1 MKDLN
6 PVPEDKLARI
16 RLNTRVVSP
25 RKRKPLK
32 SLKSDPGGI
41 LLRDKGLDDSSEDT
55 LSLSRSATFL
65 DFDKQ
70 MMSTDPQRSQHH
82 AFLRRM
88 SSVNLTKSYT
98 MPDLFDSV
106 RPKDI
111 YEDNL
116 LRRNVREN
124 LVKKR
129 LHTTQNV
136 NVHPLSNSRNKLDT
150 LQEVFMQNPSFADPH
165 HSKVTEEEK
174 KLVADSRRK
183 SMEESGLWQ
192 LASAQLFKM
201 KAQKTNSIEDHA
213 MAVFTRKVAIN
224 KMRQR
229 IERKLDLPKDHFSR
243 VATLRSNVQHI
254 ERRYR
259 NIVQG
264 SSTEASGST
273 HIYALQRFDVEDES
287 NRDPKFMKPGE
298 ALQFFRR
305 YARIVLIILKWIE
318 LIMDSSEGNK
328 LERELKSFV
337 DIANEVSCENV
348 SRTMDEYGLSFDKNY
363 FVARKEISLTQDHRK
378 TLTTR
383 WNFRTPEMI
392 KQVMHGLQALRSLSE
407 YPLVTQEK
415 LCQVA
420 WYQTLGPKKAI
431 VRQGHDAESFYFILA
446 GTAFVKKMMTD
457 PKTGETRLNTVARLT
472 RGMSFGEIGLIFN
485 TKRTA
490 TVESATSMELLVI
503 GKDDFN
509 RIFMNDNDEE
519 ESEHV
524 KFLRQVPIMQNWP
537 IDCLR
542 EEPGTCIL
550 HYFKRGTL
558 VSDDGKK
565 SEWLYFIKSGSCE
578 VLKKL
583 KSVKARKSSQIKR
596 KPDPITE
603 IVLPEL
609 GGGPESKVDS
619 GQRRRKHKIYM
630 NTDVF
635 QDMANYY
642 EALRRK
648 LAKEDTDKL
657 CDEELHLPPLSSNP
671 HSNLVTVPEAEIE
684 EDIESLN
691 NNKKESDLPN
701 GTTEDKIFCIPPVG
715 CRSPFS
721 DISESRFM
729 AGPNIRYQTHFIMP
743 TSAMLKKEEP
753 PKKREGLEEDDTSKN
768 HNVFVKLALLQ
779 SKDVFGL
786 DTLTGWG
793 SEDLDDMLNASP
805 ATCMVSKG
813 AEIVMLSKKVFLKY
827 INDNVRNNLRESI
840 RAYPREQKL
849 QENFQNKLDWEDY
862 KSSLISNVLHNHA
875 ETYTPSVHV

>member
-1 MKDLN
+1 MKDPN
-6 PVPEDKLARI
+6 PVSDEKLARI
-16 RLNTRVVSP
+16 RKNARVVSP
-25 RKRKPLK
+25 WKRKPLMNTV
-32 SLKSDPGGI
+32 KSDPGNMLYKERGI
-41 LLRDKGLDDSSEDT
+41 DESSEET
-55 LSLSRSATFL
+55 MSLNRSTTFYE
-65 DFDKQ
+65 FDKQ
-70 MMSTDPQRSQHH
+70 MTSTDPQRSQHH
-82 AFLRRM
+82 NFLRRM
-88 SSVNLTKSYT
+88 SSFNLTKSNT
-98 MPDLFDSV
+98 MPELHDSV
-106 RPKDI
+106 KLKDI
-111 YEDNL
+111 HEETMF
-116 LRRNVREN
+116 RRNYREN
-124 LVKKR
+124 LVKRR
-129 LHTTQNV
+129 LHTTSNVSVQPLQNGRIKV
-136 NVHPLSNSRNKLDT
+136 NEL
-150 LQEVFMQNPSFADPH
+150 FMQNPSILEH
-165 HSKVTEEEK
+165 LNSKVTDEEK

-183 SMEESGLWQ
+183 SIEESGLWQ
-192 LASAQLFKM
+192 LASAQMFNL
-201 KAQKTNSIEDHA
+201 KAQKTHSFEDHA
-213 MAVFTRKVAIN
+213 MAVFARKVAIN

-229 IERKLDLPKDHFSR
+229 IEKKLDLPTDHFSR
-243 VATLRSNVQHI
+243 IATLRSNVQHI
-254 ERRYR
+254 ERRFR

-264 SSTEASGST
+264 SSSDNAGST
-273 HIYALQRFDVEDES
+273 HIHALQRFDVEGDQ

-348 SRTMDEYGLSFDKNY
+348 SRSMDEYGLSFDKNY
-363 FVARKEISLTQDHRK
+363 FVAKKEISLTQDHRK

-407 YPLVTQEK
+407 YPLGTQEK

-503 GKDDFN
+503 GKEDFN

-542 EEPGTCIL
+542 DEPGTCIL
-550 HYFKRGTL
+550 HYFKRGSL
-558 VSDDGKK
+558 VTEDGKK

-583 KSVKARKSSQIKR
+583 KNVKARKSCQIKR

-609 GGGPESKVDS
+609 GGGPECKVDT

-642 EALRRK
+642 EALRR
-648 LAKEDTDKL
+648 
-657 CDEELHLPPLSSNP
+657 
-671 HSNLVTVPEAEIE
+671 
-684 EDIESLN
+684 
-691 NNKKESDLPN
+691 
-701 GTTEDKIFCIPPVG
+701 
-715 CRSPFS
+715 
-721 DISESRFM
+721 
-729 AGPNIRYQTHFIMP
+729 IMP
-743 TSAMLKKEEP
+743 TSAMLKKDEP
-753 PKKREGLEEDDTSKN
+753 PKQRVGSEEEDNTKN
-768 HNVFVKLALLQ
+768 DSVFVKLALLQ

-793 SEDLDDMLNASP
+793 SEDLDDMLNESP
-805 ATCMVSKG
+805 TTCLVSKG
-813 AEIVMLSKKVFLKY
+813 AEVVMLSKKVFLKY
-827 INDNVRNNLRESI
+827 INETVRNNLRESI

-862 KSSLISNVLHNHA
+862 KSSLVDTVL
-875 ETYTPSVHV
+875 YSPCGSFQSPIPI

>member
-1 MKDLN
+1 MKDHN
-6 PVPEDKLARI
+6 PVSDEKLARI
-16 RLNTRVVSP
+16 RKNARVVSP
-25 RKRKPLK
+25 WKRKPLMNTV
-32 SLKSDPGGI
+32 KSDPGNMLYKERGI
-41 LLRDKGLDDSSEDT
+41 DESSEET
-55 LSLSRSATFL
+55 MSLNRSTTFYE
-65 DFDKQ
+65 FDKQ
-70 MMSTDPQRSQHH
+70 MTSTDPQRSQHH
-82 AFLRRM
+82 NFLRRM
-88 SSVNLTKSYT
+88 SSFNLTKSNT
-98 MPDLFDSV
+98 MPELFDSV
-106 RPKDI
+106 KLKDI
-111 YEDNL
+111 HEETMF
-116 LRRNVREN
+116 RRNYREN
-124 LVKKR
+124 LVKRR
-129 LHTTQNV
+129 LHTTSNVTVQPLQNGRIKV
-136 NVHPLSNSRNKLDT
+136 NEL
-150 LQEVFMQNPSFADPH
+150 FMQNPSILEH
-165 HSKVTEEEK
+165 INSKVTDEEK

-183 SMEESGLWQ
+183 SIEESGLWQ
-192 LASAQLFKM
+192 LASAQMFNL
-201 KAQKTNSIEDHA
+201 KAQRTHNFEDHA
-213 MAVFTRKVAIN
+213 MAIFARKVAIN

-229 IERKLDLPKDHFSR
+229 IEKKLDLPTDHFSR
-243 VATLRSNVQHI
+243 IATLRSNVQHI
-254 ERRYR
+254 ERRFR

-264 SSTEASGST
+264 SSSDNAGST
-273 HIYALQRFDVEDES
+273 HIHALQRFDVEDDQ

-348 SRTMDEYGLSFDKNY
+348 SRSMDEYGLSFDKNY
-363 FVARKEISLTQDHRK
+363 FVAKKEISLTQDHRK

-407 YPLVTQEK
+407 YPLGTQEK

-472 RGMSFGEIGLIFN
+472 RGMSFGYSWEDGEIGLIFN

-503 GKDDFN
+503 GKEDFN

-542 EEPGTCIL
+542 DEPGTCIL
-550 HYFKRGTL
+550 HYFKRGSL
-558 VSDDGKK
+558 VTEDGKK

-583 KSVKARKSSQIKR
+583 RNVKARKSCQIKR

-609 GGGPESKVDS
+609 GGGPECKVDT

-642 EALRRK
+642 EALRR
-648 LAKEDTDKL
+648 
-657 CDEELHLPPLSSNP
+657 
-671 HSNLVTVPEAEIE
+671 
-684 EDIESLN
+684 
-691 NNKKESDLPN
+691 
-701 GTTEDKIFCIPPVG
+701 
-715 CRSPFS
+715 
-721 DISESRFM
+721 
-729 AGPNIRYQTHFIMP
+729 IMP
-743 TSAMLKKEEP
+743 TSAMLKKDEP
-753 PKKREGLEEDDTSKN
+753 PKQRVGSEEEDITKN
-768 HNVFVKLALLQ
+768 DSVFVKLALLQ

-793 SEDLDDMLNASP
+793 SEDLDDMLNESP
-805 ATCMVSKG
+805 TTCLVSKG
-813 AEIVMLSKKVFLKY
+813 AEVVMLSKKVFLKY
-827 INDNVRNNLRESI
+827 INETVRNNLRESI

-862 KSSLISNVLHNHA
+862 KSSLVDTVL
-875 ETYTPSVHV
+875 YSPCGSFQSPIPI

>member
-1 MKDLN
+1 MIGDIKITMKDSK
-6 PVPEDKLARI
+6 PVTEDKLARI
-16 RLNTRVVSP
+16 RKNSRVVSP
-25 RKRKPLK
+25 WRRKHLNT
-32 SLKSDPGGI
+32 LKSDPGT
-41 LLRDKGLDDSSEDT
+41 LLSKEKGTDESTEDAT
-55 LSLSRSATFL
+55 SLTRSAPFL
-65 DFDKQ
+65 EFEKQ

-82 AFLRRM
+82 NFLRRM
-88 SSVNLTKSYT
+88 SSVNLTKSHT
-98 MPDLFDSV
+98 MPELFDSV
-106 RPKDI
+106 KLKDI
-111 YEDNL
+111 HEENMF
-116 LRRNVREN
+116 RRNYREN

-129 LHTTQNV
+129 LHTTSNV
-136 NVHPLSNSRNKLDT
+136 NVQPLSNSRTKVND
-150 LQEVFMQNPSFADPH
+150 VFMQNPSLMENFNMMA
-165 HSKVTEEEK
+165 TEEEK
-174 KLVADSRRK
+174 KMVAESRRK
-183 SMEESGLWQ
+183 SVEESGLWQ
-192 LASAQLFKM
+192 LASAQMFSM
-201 KAQKTNSIEDHA
+201 KAKKTNNLEDHA
-213 MAVFTRKVAIN
+213 MALFARKVAIS

-229 IERKLDLPKDHFSR
+229 IEKKLDLPKDHFSR
-243 VATLRSNVQHI
+243 IATLRSNVQHI
-254 ERRYR
+254 ERRFR

-264 SSTEASGST
+264 SSSDNTGST
-273 HIYALQRFDVEDES
+273 HIHALQRFDVEDDQ

-337 DIANEVSCENV
+337 DIANEVSCEDV
-348 SRTMDEYGLSFDKNY
+348 SRSMDEYGLSFDKNY
-363 FVARKEISLTQDHRK
+363 FVAKKEISLTQDHRK

-383 WNFRTPEMI
+383 WNFRTPDMI

-407 YPLVTQEK
+407 YPLMTQEK

-472 RGMSFGEIGLIFN
+472 RGMSFGYSWEDGEIGLIFN

-503 GKDDFN
+503 GKEDFN

-542 EEPGTCIL
+542 DEPGTCIL
-550 HYFKRGTL
+550 HYFKRGSL
-558 VSDDGKK
+558 VTEDGKK

-583 KSVKARKSSQIKR
+583 KNVKARKSCQIKR
-596 KPDPITE
+596 KPDPISE

-609 GGGPESKVDS
+609 GGGPEPKVDT

-642 EALRRK
+642 EALRR
-648 LAKEDTDKL
+648 
-657 CDEELHLPPLSSNP
+657 
-671 HSNLVTVPEAEIE
+671 
-684 EDIESLN
+684 
-691 NNKKESDLPN
+691 
-701 GTTEDKIFCIPPVG
+701 
-715 CRSPFS
+715 
-721 DISESRFM
+721 
-729 AGPNIRYQTHFIMP
+729 IMP
-743 TSAMLKKEEP
+743 TSAMLKKEAP
-753 PKKREGLEEDDTSKN
+753 PKQKEGCEEEDSSKN
-768 HNVFVKLALLQ
+768 GSVFVKLALLQ

-793 SEDLDDMLNASP
+793 SDDVDDMLNESP
-805 ATCMVSKG
+805 TTCLVSKG
-813 AEIVMLSKKVFLKY
+813 AEVVMLSKKVYLKY

-849 QENFQNKLDWEDY
+849 QENFQTKLDWDDY
-862 KSSLISNVLHNHA
+862 KSSLTNTILNGNFQSPVC
-875 ETYTPSVHV
+875 T

>member
-1 MKDLN
+1 MKDHN
-6 PVPEDKLARI
+6 PVSDEKLARI
-16 RLNTRVVSP
+16 RKNARVVSP
-25 RKRKPLK
+25 WKRKPLMNTV
-32 SLKSDPGGI
+32 KSDPGNILYKERGI
-41 LLRDKGLDDSSEDT
+41 GENSEEPM
-55 LSLSRSATFL
+55 SLNRSTTFYE
-65 DFDKQ
+65 FDKQ
-70 MMSTDPQRSQHH
+70 MTSTDPQRSQHH
-82 AFLRRM
+82 NFLRRM
-88 SSVNLTKSYT
+88 SSVNLTKSHT

-106 RPKDI
+106 KLKDI
-111 YEDNL
+111 HEETL
-116 LRRNVREN
+116 FRRNYREN
-124 LVKKR
+124 LVKRR
-129 LHTTQNV
+129 LHTTSNV
-136 NVHPLSNSRNKLDT
+136 SVQPLPNGRIKVNEL
-150 LQEVFMQNPSFADPH
+150 FMQNPNILEH
-165 HSKVTEEEK
+165 VNSKVTEEEK

-183 SMEESGLWQ
+183 SIEESGLWQ
-192 LASAQLFKM
+192 LASAQMFNL
-201 KAQKTNSIEDHA
+201 KAQKTHSLEDHA
-213 MAVFTRKVAIN
+213 MAVFARKVAIS

-229 IERKLDLPKDHFSR
+229 IEKKLDLPTDHFSR
-243 VATLRSNVQHI
+243 IATLRSNVQHI
-254 ERRYR
+254 ERRFR

-264 SSTEASGST
+264 SSSDNTGST
-273 HIYALQRFDVEDES
+273 HIHALQRFDAEDDQ

-348 SRTMDEYGLSFDKNY
+348 SRSMDEYGLSFDKNY
-363 FVARKEISLTQDHRK
+363 FVAKKEISLTQDHRK

-407 YPLVTQEK
+407 YPLGTQEK

-503 GKDDFN
+503 GKEDFN

-537 IDCLR
+537 MDCLR
-542 EEPGTCIL
+542 DEPGTCIL
-550 HYFKRGTL
+550 HYFKRGSL
-558 VSDDGKK
+558 VTEDGKK

-583 KSVKARKSSQIKR
+583 KNVKARKSCQIKR

-609 GGGPESKVDS
+609 GGGPECKVDT

-648 LAKEDTDKL
+648 LAKEEYNKNNEDDV
-657 CDEELHLPPLSSNP
+657 HLPPLPSNP
-671 HSNLVTVPEAEIE
+671 HSNLVSVSEAEVEKENEHQNDKNKDIVFMNGPTE
-684 EDIESLN
+684 E
-691 NNKKESDLPN
+691 
-701 GTTEDKIFCIPPVG
+701 KIICIPIVG
-715 CRSPFS
+715 CRDPFS
-721 DISESRFM
+721 SVSESKFM
-729 AGPNIRYQTHFIMP
+729 TGPNSRYHAHFIMP
-743 TSAMLKKEEP
+743 TSAMLKKDEP
-753 PKKREGLEEDDTSKN
+753 PKQKVGSEEEDCTKN
-768 HNVFVKLALLQ
+768 DSVFVKLALLQ

-793 SEDLDDMLNASP
+793 SEDLDDMLNESP
-805 ATCMVSKG
+805 TTCLVSKG
-813 AEIVMLSKKVFLKY
+813 AEVVMLSKKVFLKY
-827 INDNVRNNLRESI
+827 INESVRNNLRESI

-862 KSSLISNVLHNHA
+862 KSSLVDTVLYSPCGSFQSPIHI
-875 ETYTPSVHV
+875 

>member
-1 MKDLN
+1 MKDHN
-6 PVPEDKLARI
+6 PVSDEKLARI
-16 RLNTRVVSP
+16 RKNARVVSP
-25 RKRKPLK
+25 WKRKPLMNTV
-32 SLKSDPGGI
+32 KSDPGNMLYKERGI
-41 LLRDKGLDDSSEDT
+41 DESSEET
-55 LSLSRSATFL
+55 MSLNRSTTFYE
-65 DFDKQ
+65 FDKQ
-70 MMSTDPQRSQHH
+70 MTSTDPQRSQHH
-82 AFLRRM
+82 NFLRRM
-88 SSVNLTKSYT
+88 SSFNLTKSNT
-98 MPDLFDSV
+98 MPELHDSV
-106 RPKDI
+106 KLKDI
-111 YEDNL
+111 HEETMF
-116 LRRNVREN
+116 RRNYREN
-124 LVKKR
+124 LVKRR
-129 LHTTQNV
+129 LHTTSNVSVQPLQNGRIKV
-136 NVHPLSNSRNKLDT
+136 NEL
-150 LQEVFMQNPSFADPH
+150 FMQNPSILEH
-165 HSKVTEEEK
+165 LNSKVTDEEK

-183 SMEESGLWQ
+183 SIEESGLWQ
-192 LASAQLFKM
+192 LASAQMFNL
-201 KAQKTNSIEDHA
+201 KAQKTHSFEDHA
-213 MAVFTRKVAIN
+213 MAVFARKVAIN

-229 IERKLDLPKDHFSR
+229 IEKKLDLPTDHFSR
-243 VATLRSNVQHI
+243 IATLRSNVQHI
-254 ERRYR
+254 ERRFR

-264 SSTEASGST
+264 SSSDNAGST
-273 HIYALQRFDVEDES
+273 HIHALQRFDVEGDQ

-348 SRTMDEYGLSFDKNY
+348 SRSMDEYGLSFDKNY
-363 FVARKEISLTQDHRK
+363 FVAKKEISLTQDHRK

-407 YPLVTQEK
+407 YPLGTQEK

-503 GKDDFN
+503 GKEDFN

-542 EEPGTCIL
+542 DEPGTCIL
-550 HYFKRGTL
+550 HYFKRGSL
-558 VSDDGKK
+558 VTEDGKK

-583 KSVKARKSSQIKR
+583 KNVKARKSCQIKR

-609 GGGPESKVDS
+609 GGGPECKVDT

-642 EALRRK
+642 EALRR
-648 LAKEDTDKL
+648 
-657 CDEELHLPPLSSNP
+657 
-671 HSNLVTVPEAEIE
+671 
-684 EDIESLN
+684 
-691 NNKKESDLPN
+691 
-701 GTTEDKIFCIPPVG
+701 
-715 CRSPFS
+715 
-721 DISESRFM
+721 
-729 AGPNIRYQTHFIMP
+729 IMP
-743 TSAMLKKEEP
+743 TSAMLKKDEP
-753 PKKREGLEEDDTSKN
+753 PKQRVGSEEEDNTKN
-768 HNVFVKLALLQ
+768 DSVFVKLALLQ

-793 SEDLDDMLNASP
+793 SEDLDDMLNESP
-805 ATCMVSKG
+805 TTCLVSKG
-813 AEIVMLSKKVFLKY
+813 AEVVMLSKKVFLKY
-827 INDNVRNNLRESI
+827 INETVRNNLRESI

-862 KSSLISNVLHNHA
+862 KSSLVDTVL
-875 ETYTPSVHV
+875 YSPCGSFQSPIPI

>member
-1 MKDLN
+1 MKDHN
-6 PVPEDKLARI
+6 PVSDEKLARI
-16 RLNTRVVSP
+16 RKNARVVSP
-25 RKRKPLK
+25 WKRKPLMNTV
-32 SLKSDPGGI
+32 KSDPGNMLYKERGI
-41 LLRDKGLDDSSEDT
+41 DESSEET
-55 LSLSRSATFL
+55 MSLNRSTTFYE
-65 DFDKQ
+65 FDKQ
-70 MMSTDPQRSQHH
+70 MTSTDPQRSQHH
-82 AFLRRM
+82 NFLRRM
-88 SSVNLTKSYT
+88 SSFNLTKSNT
-98 MPDLFDSV
+98 MPELFDSV
-106 RPKDI
+106 KLKDI
-111 YEDNL
+111 HEETMF
-116 LRRNVREN
+116 RRNYREN
-124 LVKKR
+124 LVKRR
-129 LHTTQNV
+129 LHTTSNVTVQPLQNGRIKV
-136 NVHPLSNSRNKLDT
+136 NEL
-150 LQEVFMQNPSFADPH
+150 FMQNPSILEH
-165 HSKVTEEEK
+165 INSKVTDEEK

-183 SMEESGLWQ
+183 SIEESGLWQ
-192 LASAQLFKM
+192 LASAQMFNL
-201 KAQKTNSIEDHA
+201 KAQRTHNFEDHA
-213 MAVFTRKVAIN
+213 MAIFARKVAIN

-229 IERKLDLPKDHFSR
+229 IEKKLDLPTDHFSR
-243 VATLRSNVQHI
+243 IATLRSNVQHI
-254 ERRYR
+254 ERRFR

-264 SSTEASGST
+264 SSSDNAGST
-273 HIYALQRFDVEDES
+273 HIHALQRFDVEDDQ

-348 SRTMDEYGLSFDKNY
+348 SRSMDEYGLSFDKNY
-363 FVARKEISLTQDHRK
+363 FVAKKEISLTQDHRK

-407 YPLVTQEK
+407 YPLGTQEK

-503 GKDDFN
+503 GKEDFN

-542 EEPGTCIL
+542 DEPGTCIL
-550 HYFKRGTL
+550 HYFKRGSL
-558 VSDDGKK
+558 VTEDGKK

-583 KSVKARKSSQIKR
+583 RNVKARKSCQIKR

-609 GGGPESKVDS
+609 GGGPECKVDT

-642 EALRRK
+642 EALRR
-648 LAKEDTDKL
+648 
-657 CDEELHLPPLSSNP
+657 
-671 HSNLVTVPEAEIE
+671 
-684 EDIESLN
+684 
-691 NNKKESDLPN
+691 
-701 GTTEDKIFCIPPVG
+701 
-715 CRSPFS
+715 
-721 DISESRFM
+721 
-729 AGPNIRYQTHFIMP
+729 IMP
-743 TSAMLKKEEP
+743 TSAMLKKDEP
-753 PKKREGLEEDDTSKN
+753 PKQRMGSEEEDTTKN
-768 HNVFVKLALLQ
+768 DSVFVKLALLQ

-793 SEDLDDMLNASP
+793 SEDLDDMLNESP
-805 ATCMVSKG
+805 TTCLVSKG
-813 AEIVMLSKKVFLKY
+813 AEVVMLSKKVFLKY
-827 INDNVRNNLRESI
+827 INETVRNNLRESI

-862 KSSLISNVLHNHA
+862 KSSLVDTVL
-875 ETYTPSVHV
+875 YSPCGSFQSPIPI

>member
-1 MKDLN
+1 MKDHN
-6 PVPEDKLARI
+6 PVSDEKLARI
-16 RLNTRVVSP
+16 RKNARVVSP
-25 RKRKPLK
+25 WKRKPLMNTV
-32 SLKSDPGGI
+32 KSDPGNMLYKERGI
-41 LLRDKGLDDSSEDT
+41 DESSEET
-55 LSLSRSATFL
+55 MSLNRSTTFYE
-65 DFDKQ
+65 FDKQ
-70 MMSTDPQRSQHH
+70 MTSTDPQRSQHH
-82 AFLRRM
+82 NFLRRM
-88 SSVNLTKSYT
+88 SSFNLTKSNT
-98 MPDLFDSV
+98 MPELFDSV
-106 RPKDI
+106 KLKDI
-111 YEDNL
+111 HEETMF
-116 LRRNVREN
+116 RRNYREN
-124 LVKKR
+124 LVKRR
-129 LHTTQNV
+129 LHTTSNVTVQPLQNGRIKV
-136 NVHPLSNSRNKLDT
+136 NEL
-150 LQEVFMQNPSFADPH
+150 FMMQNPSILEH
-165 HSKVTEEEK
+165 INSKVTDEEK

-183 SMEESGLWQ
+183 SIEESGLWQ
-192 LASAQLFKM
+192 LASAQMFNL
-201 KAQKTNSIEDHA
+201 KAQRTHNFEDHA
-213 MAVFTRKVAIN
+213 MAIFARKVAIN

-229 IERKLDLPKDHFSR
+229 IEKKLDLPTDHFSR
-243 VATLRSNVQHI
+243 IATLRSNVQHI
-254 ERRYR
+254 ERRFR

-264 SSTEASGST
+264 SSSDNAGST
-273 HIYALQRFDVEDES
+273 HIHALQRFDVEDDQ

-348 SRTMDEYGLSFDKNY
+348 SRSMDEYGLSFDKNY
-363 FVARKEISLTQDHRK
+363 FVAKKEISLTQDHRK

-407 YPLVTQEK
+407 YPLGTQEK

-503 GKDDFN
+503 GKEDFN

-542 EEPGTCIL
+542 DEPGTCIL
-550 HYFKRGTL
+550 HYFKRGSL
-558 VSDDGKK
+558 VTEDGKK

-583 KSVKARKSSQIKR
+583 RNVKARKSCQIKR

-609 GGGPESKVDS
+609 GGGPECKVDT

-642 EALRRK
+642 EALRR
-648 LAKEDTDKL
+648 
-657 CDEELHLPPLSSNP
+657 
-671 HSNLVTVPEAEIE
+671 
-684 EDIESLN
+684 
-691 NNKKESDLPN
+691 
-701 GTTEDKIFCIPPVG
+701 
-715 CRSPFS
+715 
-721 DISESRFM
+721 
-729 AGPNIRYQTHFIMP
+729 IMP
-743 TSAMLKKEEP
+743 TSAMLKKDEP
-753 PKKREGLEEDDTSKN
+753 PKQRVGSEEEDTTKN
-768 HNVFVKLALLQ
+768 DSVFVKLALLQ

-793 SEDLDDMLNASP
+793 SEDLDDMLNESP
-805 ATCMVSKG
+805 TTCLVSKG
-813 AEIVMLSKKVFLKY
+813 AEVVMLSKKVFLKY
-827 INDNVRNNLRESI
+827 INETVRNNLRESI

-862 KSSLISNVLHNHA
+862 KSSLVDTVL
-875 ETYTPSVHV
+875 YSPCGSFQSPIPI

>member
-1 MKDLN
+1 MMKDMNL
-6 PVPEDKLARI
+6 VSEEKLARI
-16 RLNTRVVSP
+16 KKNSRIVSP
-25 RKRKPLK
+25 WKRKPFK
-32 SLKSDPGGI
+32 ALKSDPGLPI
-41 LLRDKGLDDSSEDT
+41 KDKGFDDSSDDT
-55 LSLSRSATFL
+55 LSLSRSGTFF

-70 MMSTDPQRSQHH
+70 MTSTDPQRSQHH
-82 AFLRRM
+82 HFLRRM
-88 SSVNLTKSYT
+88 SSFNLTKSYT
-98 MPDLFDSV
+98 MPDLFDSSTKL
-106 RPKDI
+106 KDI
-111 YEDNL
+111 HEESL
-116 LRRNVREN
+116 MRRNFREN
-124 LVKKR
+124 LVKRR

-136 NVHPLSNSRNKLDT
+136 SVHPLSNSRNKLEKLHEILLHSPIPTD
-150 LQEVFMQNPSFADPH
+150 NPHLVVSA
-165 HSKVTEEEK
+165 EEK

-183 SMEESGLWQ
+183 SVEESGLWQ
-192 LASAQLFKM
+192 LASAQVFKI
-201 KAQKTNSIEDHA
+201 KAQKTNSLEDHA
-213 MAVFTRKVAIN
+213 MAMFTRKVAIN

-229 IERKLDLPKDHFSR
+229 IEKKLDLPKDHFSR

-254 ERRYR
+254 ERRFR
-259 NIVQG
+259 NIVHG
-264 SSTEASGST
+264 SSTDAGGST
-273 HIYALQRFDVEDES
+273 SIHALQRFNVEDEQ

-337 DIANEVSCENV
+337 DIANEVSDDNV

-457 PKTGETRLNTVARLT
+457 TNSGETRLNTVARLT

-524 KFLRQVPIMQNWP
+524 KFLRQVPIMQHWP
-537 IDCLR
+537 MDYLR
-542 EEPGTCIL
+542 GEPGTCIL

-583 KSVKARKSSQIKR
+583 RNVKARKSSQIKR

-609 GGGPESKVDS
+609 GGGPDSKVDS
-619 GQRRRKHKIYM
+619 GQRRKKHKLYM

-642 EALRRK
+642 EALRR
-648 LAKEDTDKL
+648 
-657 CDEELHLPPLSSNP
+657 
-671 HSNLVTVPEAEIE
+671 
-684 EDIESLN
+684 
-691 NNKKESDLPN
+691 
-701 GTTEDKIFCIPPVG
+701 
-715 CRSPFS
+715 
-721 DISESRFM
+721 
-729 AGPNIRYQTHFIMP
+729 IMP
-743 TSAMLKKEEP
+743 TSAMLKKDEP
-753 PKKREGLEEDDTSKN
+753 LKQIEGSEEDDTSKN
-768 HNVFVKLALLQ
+768 HCVFVKLALLQ

-793 SEDLDDMLNASP
+793 SEDLDDMLNDSP
-805 ATCMVSKG
+805 TTCLVSKG

-827 INDNVRNNLRESI
+827 INESVRNSLRESI

-862 KSSLISNVLHNHA
+862 KSSLLTTILHN
-875 ETYTPSVHV
+875 PVGSFVSPVNV

>member
-1 MKDLN
+1 MKDHN
-6 PVPEDKLARI
+6 PVSDEKLARI
-16 RLNTRVVSP
+16 RKNARVVSP
-25 RKRKPLK
+25 WKRKPLMNTV
-32 SLKSDPGGI
+32 KSDPGNMLYKERGI
-41 LLRDKGLDDSSEDT
+41 DESSEET
-55 LSLSRSATFL
+55 MSLNRSTTFYE
-65 DFDKQ
+65 FDKQ
-70 MMSTDPQRSQHH
+70 MTSTDPQRSQHH
-82 AFLRRM
+82 NFLRRM
-88 SSVNLTKSYT
+88 SSFNLTKSNT
-98 MPDLFDSV
+98 MPELFDSV
-106 RPKDI
+106 KLKDI
-111 YEDNL
+111 HEETMF
-116 LRRNVREN
+116 RRNYREN
-124 LVKKR
+124 LVKRR
-129 LHTTQNV
+129 LHTTSNVTVQPLQNGRIKV
-136 NVHPLSNSRNKLDT
+136 NEL
-150 LQEVFMQNPSFADPH
+150 FMQNPSILEH
-165 HSKVTEEEK
+165 INSKVTDEEK

-183 SMEESGLWQ
+183 SIEESGLWQ
-192 LASAQLFKM
+192 LASAQMFNL
-201 KAQKTNSIEDHA
+201 KAQRTHNFEDHA
-213 MAVFTRKVAIN
+213 MAIFARKVAIN

-229 IERKLDLPKDHFSR
+229 IEKKLDLPTDHFSR
-243 VATLRSNVQHI
+243 IAMLRSNVQHI
-254 ERRYR
+254 ERRFR

-264 SSTEASGST
+264 SSSDNAGST
-273 HIYALQRFDVEDES
+273 HIHALQRFDVEDDQ

-348 SRTMDEYGLSFDKNY
+348 SRSMDEYGLSFDKNY
-363 FVARKEISLTQDHRK
+363 FVAKKEISLTQDHRK

-407 YPLVTQEK
+407 YPLGTQEK

-503 GKDDFN
+503 GKEDFN

-542 EEPGTCIL
+542 DEPGTCIL
-550 HYFKRGTL
+550 HYFKRGSL
-558 VSDDGKK
+558 VTEDGKK

-583 KSVKARKSSQIKR
+583 RNVKARKSCQIKR

-609 GGGPESKVDS
+609 GGGPECKVDT

-642 EALRRK
+642 EALRR
-648 LAKEDTDKL
+648 
-657 CDEELHLPPLSSNP
+657 
-671 HSNLVTVPEAEIE
+671 
-684 EDIESLN
+684 
-691 NNKKESDLPN
+691 
-701 GTTEDKIFCIPPVG
+701 
-715 CRSPFS
+715 
-721 DISESRFM
+721 
-729 AGPNIRYQTHFIMP
+729 IMP
-743 TSAMLKKEEP
+743 TSAMLKKDEP
-753 PKKREGLEEDDTSKN
+753 PKQRVGSEEEDTTKN
-768 HNVFVKLALLQ
+768 DSVFVKLALLQ

-793 SEDLDDMLNASP
+793 SEDLDDMLNESP
-805 ATCMVSKG
+805 TTCLVSKG
-813 AEIVMLSKKVFLKY
+813 AEVVMLSKKVFLKY
-827 INDNVRNNLRESI
+827 INETVRNNLRESI

-862 KSSLISNVLHNHA
+862 KSSLVDTVL
-875 ETYTPSVHV
+875 YSPCGSFQSPIPI

>member
-1 MKDLN
+1 MKDHN
-6 PVPEDKLARI
+6 PVSDEKLARI
-16 RLNTRVVSP
+16 RKNARVVSP
-25 RKRKPLK
+25 WKRKPLMNTV
-32 SLKSDPGGI
+32 KSDPGNMLYKERGI
-41 LLRDKGLDDSSEDT
+41 DESSEET
-55 LSLSRSATFL
+55 MSLNRSTTFYE
-65 DFDKQ
+65 FDKQ
-70 MMSTDPQRSQHH
+70 MTSTDPQRSQHH
-82 AFLRRM
+82 NFLRRM
-88 SSVNLTKSYT
+88 SSFNLTKSNT
-98 MPDLFDSV
+98 MPELFDSV
-106 RPKDI
+106 KLKDI
-111 YEDNL
+111 HEETMF
-116 LRRNVREN
+116 RRNYREN
-124 LVKKR
+124 LVKRR
-129 LHTTQNV
+129 LHTTSNVTVQPLQNGRIKV
-136 NVHPLSNSRNKLDT
+136 NEL
-150 LQEVFMQNPSFADPH
+150 FMQNPSILEH
-165 HSKVTEEEK
+165 INSKVTDEEK

-183 SMEESGLWQ
+183 SIEESGLWQ
-192 LASAQLFKM
+192 LASAQMFNL
-201 KAQKTNSIEDHA
+201 KAQRTHNFEDHA
-213 MAVFTRKVAIN
+213 MAIFARKVAIN

-229 IERKLDLPKDHFSR
+229 IEKKLDLPTDHFSR
-243 VATLRSNVQHI
+243 IATLRSNVQHI
-254 ERRYR
+254 ERRFR

-264 SSTEASGST
+264 SSSDNAGST
-273 HIYALQRFDVEDES
+273 HIHALQRFDVEDDQ

-348 SRTMDEYGLSFDKNY
+348 SRSMDEYGLSFDKNY
-363 FVARKEISLTQDHRK
+363 FVAKKEISLTQDHRK

-407 YPLVTQEK
+407 YPLGTQEK

-503 GKDDFN
+503 GKEDFN

-542 EEPGTCIL
+542 DEPGTCIL
-550 HYFKRGTL
+550 HYFKRGSL
-558 VSDDGKK
+558 VTEDGKK

-583 KSVKARKSSQIKR
+583 RNVKARKSCQIKR

-609 GGGPESKVDS
+609 GGGPECKVDT

-642 EALRRK
+642 EALRR
-648 LAKEDTDKL
+648 
-657 CDEELHLPPLSSNP
+657 
-671 HSNLVTVPEAEIE
+671 
-684 EDIESLN
+684 
-691 NNKKESDLPN
+691 
-701 GTTEDKIFCIPPVG
+701 
-715 CRSPFS
+715 
-721 DISESRFM
+721 
-729 AGPNIRYQTHFIMP
+729 IMP
-743 TSAMLKKEEP
+743 TSAMLKKDEP
-753 PKKREGLEEDDTSKN
+753 PKQRVGSEEEDTTKN
-768 HNVFVKLALLQ
+768 DSVFVKLALLQ

-793 SEDLDDMLNASP
+793 SEDLDDMLNESP
-805 ATCMVSKG
+805 TTCLVSKG
-813 AEIVMLSKKVFLKY
+813 AEVVMLSKKVFLKY
-827 INDNVRNNLRESI
+827 INETVRNNLRESI

-862 KSSLISNVLHNHA
+862 KSSLVDTVL
-875 ETYTPSVHV
+875 YSPCGSFQSPIPI

>member
-1 MKDLN
+1 MKDHN
-6 PVPEDKLARI
+6 PVSDEKLARI
-16 RLNTRVVSP
+16 RKNARVVSP
-25 RKRKPLK
+25 WKRKPLMNTV
-32 SLKSDPGGI
+32 KSDPGNMLYKERGI
-41 LLRDKGLDDSSEDT
+41 DESSEET
-55 LSLSRSATFL
+55 MSLNRSTTFYE
-65 DFDKQ
+65 FDKQ
-70 MMSTDPQRSQHH
+70 MTSTDPQRSQHH
-82 AFLRRM
+82 NFLRRM
-88 SSVNLTKSYT
+88 SSFNLTKSNT
-98 MPDLFDSV
+98 MPELFDSV
-106 RPKDI
+106 KLKDI
-111 YEDNL
+111 HEETMF
-116 LRRNVREN
+116 RRNYREN
-124 LVKKR
+124 LVKRR
-129 LHTTQNV
+129 LHTTSNVTVQPLQNGRIKV
-136 NVHPLSNSRNKLDT
+136 NEL
-150 LQEVFMQNPSFADPH
+150 FMQNPSILEH
-165 HSKVTEEEK
+165 INSKVTDEEK

-183 SMEESGLWQ
+183 SIEESGLWQ
-192 LASAQLFKM
+192 LASAQMFNL
-201 KAQKTNSIEDHA
+201 KAQRTHNFEDHA
-213 MAVFTRKVAIN
+213 MAIFARKVAIN

-229 IERKLDLPKDHFSR
+229 IEKKLDLPTDHFSR
-243 VATLRSNVQHI
+243 IATLRSNVQHI
-254 ERRYR
+254 ERRFR

-264 SSTEASGST
+264 SSSDNAGST
-273 HIYALQRFDVEDES
+273 HIHALQRFDVEDDQ

-348 SRTMDEYGLSFDKNY
+348 SRSMDEYGLSFDKNY
-363 FVARKEISLTQDHRK
+363 FVAKKEISLTQDHRK

-407 YPLVTQEK
+407 YPLGTQEK

-503 GKDDFN
+503 GKEDFN

-542 EEPGTCIL
+542 DEPGTCIL
-550 HYFKRGTL
+550 HYFKRGSL
-558 VSDDGKK
+558 VTEDGKK

-583 KSVKARKSSQIKR
+583 RNVKARKSCQIKR

-609 GGGPESKVDS
+609 GGGPECKVDT

-642 EALRRK
+642 EALRR
-648 LAKEDTDKL
+648 
-657 CDEELHLPPLSSNP
+657 
-671 HSNLVTVPEAEIE
+671 
-684 EDIESLN
+684 
-691 NNKKESDLPN
+691 
-701 GTTEDKIFCIPPVG
+701 
-715 CRSPFS
+715 
-721 DISESRFM
+721 
-729 AGPNIRYQTHFIMP
+729 IMP
-743 TSAMLKKEEP
+743 TSAMLKKDEP
-753 PKKREGLEEDDTSKN
+753 PKQRMGSEEEDITKN
-768 HNVFVKLALLQ
+768 DSVFVKLALLQ

-793 SEDLDDMLNASP
+793 SEDLDDMLNESP
-805 ATCMVSKG
+805 TTCLVSKG
-813 AEIVMLSKKVFLKY
+813 AEVVMLSKKVFLKY
-827 INDNVRNNLRESI
+827 INETVRNNLRESI

-862 KSSLISNVLHNHA
+862 KSSLVDTVL
-875 ETYTPSVHV
+875 YSPCGSFQSPIPI

>member
-1 MKDLN
+1 MMKDMNL
-6 PVPEDKLARI
+6 VSEEKLARI
-16 RLNTRVVSP
+16 KKNSRIVSP
-25 RKRKPLK
+25 WKRKPFK
-32 SLKSDPGGI
+32 ALKSDPGLPI
-41 LLRDKGLDDSSEDT
+41 KDKGFDDSSDDT
-55 LSLSRSATFL
+55 LSLSRSGTFF

-70 MMSTDPQRSQHH
+70 MTSTDPQRSQHH
-82 AFLRRM
+82 HFLRRM
-88 SSVNLTKSYT
+88 SSFNLTKSYT
-98 MPDLFDSV
+98 MPDLFDSSTKL
-106 RPKDI
+106 KDI
-111 YEDNL
+111 HEESL
-116 LRRNVREN
+116 MRRNFREN
-124 LVKKR
+124 LVKRR

-136 NVHPLSNSRNKLDT
+136 SVHPLSNSRNKLEKLHEILLHSPIPTD
-150 LQEVFMQNPSFADPH
+150 NPHLVVSA
-165 HSKVTEEEK
+165 EEK

-183 SMEESGLWQ
+183 SVEESGLWQ
-192 LASAQLFKM
+192 LASAQVFKI
-201 KAQKTNSIEDHA
+201 KAQKTNSLEDHA
-213 MAVFTRKVAIN
+213 MAMFTRKVAIN

-229 IERKLDLPKDHFSR
+229 IEKKLDLPKDHFSR

-254 ERRYR
+254 ERRFR
-259 NIVQG
+259 NIVHG
-264 SSTEASGST
+264 SSTDAGGST
-273 HIYALQRFDVEDES
+273 SIHALQRFNVEDEQ

-337 DIANEVSCENV
+337 DIANEVSDDNV

-457 PKTGETRLNTVARLT
+457 TNSGETRLNTVARLT

-524 KFLRQVPIMQNWP
+524 KFLRQVPIMQHWP
-537 IDCLR
+537 MDYLR
-542 EEPGTCIL
+542 GEPGTCIL

-583 KSVKARKSSQIKR
+583 RNVKARKSSQIKR

-609 GGGPESKVDS
+609 GGGPDSKVDS
-619 GQRRRKHKIYM
+619 GQRRKKHKLYM

-648 LAKEDTDKL
+648 LAKEGSDRPNED
-657 CDEELHLPPLSSNP
+657 DVHLPRLSLSP
-671 HSNLVTVPEAEIE
+671 HNNLVTVPETKDEDNLEPQNDLDVQNGSKE
-684 EDIESLN
+684 E
-691 NNKKESDLPN
+691 
-701 GTTEDKIFCIPPVG
+701 KILCIPPVG

-721 DISESRFM
+721 SVSESRFM
-729 AGPNIRYQTHFIMP
+729 AGPNVRYKTHFIMP
-743 TSAMLKKEEP
+743 TSAMLKKDEP
-753 PKKREGLEEDDTSKN
+753 LKQIEGSEEDDTSKN
-768 HNVFVKLALLQ
+768 HCVFVKLALLQ

-793 SEDLDDMLNASP
+793 SEDLDDMLNDSP
-805 ATCMVSKG
+805 TTCLVSKG

-827 INDNVRNNLRESI
+827 INESVRNSLRESI

-862 KSSLISNVLHNHA
+862 KSSLLTTILHN
-875 ETYTPSVHV
+875 PVGSFVSPVNV

>member
-642 EALRRK
+642 EALRR
-648 LAKEDTDKL
+648 
-657 CDEELHLPPLSSNP
+657 
-671 HSNLVTVPEAEIE
+671 
-684 EDIESLN
+684 
-691 NNKKESDLPN
+691 
-701 GTTEDKIFCIPPVG
+701 
-715 CRSPFS
+715 
-721 DISESRFM
+721 
-729 AGPNIRYQTHFIMP
+729 IMP

>member
-1 MKDLN
+1 MKDHN
-6 PVPEDKLARI
+6 PVSDEKLARI
-16 RLNTRVVSP
+16 RKNARVVSP
-25 RKRKPLK
+25 WKRKPLMNTV
-32 SLKSDPGGI
+32 KSDPGNMLYKERGI
-41 LLRDKGLDDSSEDT
+41 DESSEET
-55 LSLSRSATFL
+55 MSLNRSTTFYE
-65 DFDKQ
+65 FDKQ
-70 MMSTDPQRSQHH
+70 MTSTDPQRSQHH
-82 AFLRRM
+82 NFLRRM
-88 SSVNLTKSYT
+88 SSFNLTKSNT
-98 MPDLFDSV
+98 MPELHDSV
-106 RPKDI
+106 KLKDI
-111 YEDNL
+111 HEETMF
-116 LRRNVREN
+116 RRNYREN
-124 LVKKR
+124 LVKRR
-129 LHTTQNV
+129 LHTTSNVSVQPLQNGRIKV
-136 NVHPLSNSRNKLDT
+136 NEL
-150 LQEVFMQNPSFADPH
+150 FMQNPSILEH
-165 HSKVTEEEK
+165 LNSKVTEEEK

-183 SMEESGLWQ
+183 SIEESGLWQ
-192 LASAQLFKM
+192 LASAQMFNL
-201 KAQKTNSIEDHA
+201 KAQKTHSFEDHA
-213 MAVFTRKVAIN
+213 MAVFARKVAIN

-229 IERKLDLPKDHFSR
+229 IEKKLDLPTDHFSR
-243 VATLRSNVQHI
+243 IATLRSNVQHI
-254 ERRYR
+254 ERRFR

-264 SSTEASGST
+264 SSSDNAGST
-273 HIYALQRFDVEDES
+273 HIHALQRFDVEGDQ

-348 SRTMDEYGLSFDKNY
+348 SRSMDEYGLSFDKNY
-363 FVARKEISLTQDHRK
+363 FVAKKEISLTQDHRK

-407 YPLVTQEK
+407 YPLGTQEK

-503 GKDDFN
+503 GKEDFN

-542 EEPGTCIL
+542 DEPGTCIL
-550 HYFKRGTL
+550 HYFKRGSL
-558 VSDDGKK
+558 VTEDGKK

-583 KSVKARKSSQIKR
+583 RNVKARKSCQIKR

-609 GGGPESKVDS
+609 GGGPECKVDT

-642 EALRRK
+642 EALRR
-648 LAKEDTDKL
+648 
-657 CDEELHLPPLSSNP
+657 
-671 HSNLVTVPEAEIE
+671 
-684 EDIESLN
+684 
-691 NNKKESDLPN
+691 
-701 GTTEDKIFCIPPVG
+701 
-715 CRSPFS
+715 
-721 DISESRFM
+721 
-729 AGPNIRYQTHFIMP
+729 IMP
-743 TSAMLKKEEP
+743 TSAMLKKDEP
-753 PKKREGLEEDDTSKN
+753 PKQRMGSEEEDTTKN
-768 HNVFVKLALLQ
+768 DSVFVKLALLQ

-793 SEDLDDMLNASP
+793 SEDLDDMLNESP
-805 ATCMVSKG
+805 TTCLVSKG
-813 AEIVMLSKKVFLKY
+813 AEVVMLSKKVFLKY
-827 INDNVRNNLRESI
+827 INETVRNNLRESI

-862 KSSLISNVLHNHA
+862 KSSLVDTVL
-875 ETYTPSVHV
+875 YSPCGSFQSPIPI